1 MPLAGR
7 GAGSESFSEASGQQ
21 KGPTYGHTE
30 SASPPRANMPA
41 FSPEAL
47 LALNQH
53 MRRRHPGE
61 EAGEM
66 RRKRPVRPRVKLN
79 RDAVWAFLD
88 QLGISQNELARRR
101 GISPGHLSPL
111 MNSAIQFHCS
121 KAVVQ
126 GSPAAGTCE
135 ESQPMNN
142 SAIIT
147 DSPNTVRLLSRT
159 TRRLP
164 NLKDRALGMILGLAA
179 GNLLGLPVEG
189 WSRSEIAAQYPQGV
203 TEVDPRERTLP
214 MDDDL
219 AQAAELA
226 EALLHPGDHV
236 QGFAERLVRWRKEN
250 GRGIGATTAAVI
262 RLLEQG
268 HEPPEAARRVYEQRN
283 HIAPNGGIMRT
294 APVALARLNSPQ
306 LLVAD
311 SAQTCV
317 VTHYAPA
324 CQWSCILLNSAIALL
339 LQGSDPSPADLAAA
353 AAFDGAPPELG
364 QRLRAVSQHPEALNL
379 DQGLIG
385 HTLLCL
391 QAGMWAL
398 RTPLTFESALIRL
411 VHFSAATMVHYSA
424 ADGQLSIGGGGQ
436 IVAIPRPGRGMSAY
450 PTPYASDIKLM
461 PSIRLKWRWLL
472 VNRMSPLQMAVAP
485 IRRSRSGIAFPAPL
499 SLRRSRANI
508 RQAGSVSG
516 RTVSPAERS
525 SNTFRWPSSTCR
537 PS

>member
-1 MPLAGR
+1 MG
-7 GAGSESFSEASGQQ
+7 
-21 KGPTYGHTE
+21 
-30 SASPPRANMPA
+30 
-41 FSPEAL
+41 
-47 LALNQH
+47 
-53 MRRRHPGE
+53 
-61 EAGEM
+61 
-66 RRKRPVRPRVKLN
+66 RKRPVRPGVKLN
-79 RDAVWAFLD
+79 RNAVWAFPD
-88 QLGISQNELARRR
+88 QLGIPQNELARRS

-111 MNSAIQFHCS
+111 MNGAIQFHCS

-126 GSPAAGTCE
+126 GSPAAGTCK

-147 DSPNTVRLLSRT
+147 DAPNTVRLLSHT

-189 WSRSEIAAQYPQGV
+189 WSSSEIAAQYPQGV

-226 EALLHPGDHV
+226 EALLHRGDHV

-294 APVALARLNSPQ
+294 APVALARLHSPQ

-339 LQGSDPSPADLAAA
+339 LQGADPSPADLAAA

-364 QRLRAVSQHPEALNL
+364 QRLRAVSQNPEVLNL

-411 VHFSAATMVHYSA
+411 VRNGGDTDTNGAVAGAVLGARYG
-424 ADGQLSIGGGGQ
+424 AD
-436 IVAIPRPGRGMSAY
+436 AIPR
-450 PTPYASDIKLM
+450 
-461 PSIRLKWRWLL
+461 RWLDCIPQRERL
-472 VNRMSPLQMAVAP
+472 ERLTDNLLA
-485 IRRSRSGIAFPAPL
+485 
-499 SLRRSRANI
+499 AN
-508 RQAGSVSG
+508 
-516 RTVSPAERS
+516 P
-525 SNTFRWPSSTCR
+525 
-537 PS
+537 